1 MLLSSGPPPGAGAPP
16 AHSLNRRKGPL
27 PMMTLFPTLITLARP
42 LSAALRLLALA
53 AGFAALLVAALA

>member
-1 MLLSSGPPPGAGAPP
+1 
-16 AHSLNRRKGPL
+16 
-27 PMMTLFPTLITLARP
+27 MMTLFPTLITLARP